1 MQYILIQVTNNIT
14 MHKEKLG
21 YNLYN
26 AHGEIIYK
34 NGQKISDNLASILE
48 FTPTY
53 KKDTIESE
61 QGGNEVKLFVDKFLR
76 EMLILAVKKNVKKIL
91 IEPNARNVGI
101 TFVINDFTK
110 ETTSIEKKYLLYLTK
125 KLKNFANI
133 EEKEGYSSHLGSIG
147 ISLFN
152 KTATYKFSTSPS
164 PLGDEITMEVHEL
177 QKKLVPS
184 LLSLSFSQ
192 TNYDDVIEILKAKYG
207 IFVISGPNYSGKT
220 MTFVSI
226 LKQLKKTGKKIV
238 LFNNNT
244 SEYKLSTIKQ
254 IPKENIS
261 DVNFSEYDDIDV
273 FGFDDV
279 NDFLELKQIIDI
291 IPKNKLI
298 IATSNACNI
307 IETLKKLVKVEQNE
321 FKIINSLV
329 GVMAQKLVKK
339 VCQNCKTKIK
349 LTDEQIKNIF
359 EWDGKT
365 AVNFYKGKG
374 CEHCAK
380 TAFDGTIPV
389 HEVLTVSDDLKELLS
404 SLSSFE
410 QVKDSP
416 LLQFKKMRYDAVK
429 KALCGLITLE
439 EVERV

>member
-14 MHKEKLG
+14 QHKEKLD

-34 NGQKISDNLASILE
+34 SGQKISDNLASILE

-61 QGGNEVKLFVDKFLR
+61 SGGNEVKLFVDKFLR
-76 EMLILAVKKNVKKIL
+76 EMLILAVKKNVKKVL
-91 IEPNARNVGI
+91 IEPNARNINI
-101 TFVINDFTK
+101 TFEINDYAK
-110 ETTSIEKKYLLYLTK
+110 ESTVIDKKYLLYLTK
-125 KLKNFANI
+125 KMKNFANI
-133 EEKEGYSSHLGSIG
+133 EEKEGYSSHIGSIG

-152 KTATYKFSTSPS
+152 KTASYKFATSPS
-164 PLGDEITMEVHEL
+164 PLGDVISLEVIEA

-184 LLSLSFSQ
+184 LLNLSFSQ
-192 TNYDDVIEILKAKYG
+192 TNYDELLESLKAKTG
-207 IFVISGPNYSGKT
+207 IFIISGPNYSGKT
-220 MTFVSI
+220 MTFVSV
-226 LKQLKKTGKKIV
+226 LKQLKKSGKNIL

-261 DVNFSEYDDIDV
+261 DVNFNEYENIDV

-291 IPKNKLI
+291 IPENKLI
-298 IATSNACNI
+298 IATSNSHNVI
-307 IETLKKLVKVEQNE
+307 DTLKKLVKAEQKD
-321 FKIINSLV
+321 FKIINALI
-329 GVMAQKLVKK
+329 GVLAQKLVKK

-359 EWDGKT
+359 EWDGK
-365 AVNFYKGKG
+365 ASVNFYKGKG
-374 CEHCAK
+374 CDNCEK
-380 TAFDGTIPV
+380 TGFDGTIPV
-389 HEVLTVSDDLKELLS
+389 YEMLGVNDNLKELLI

-416 LLQFKKMRYDAVK
+416 FMNFKKMRYDGVK
-429 KALCGLITLE
+429 KALCGLITLD
-439 EVERV
+439 EVERI